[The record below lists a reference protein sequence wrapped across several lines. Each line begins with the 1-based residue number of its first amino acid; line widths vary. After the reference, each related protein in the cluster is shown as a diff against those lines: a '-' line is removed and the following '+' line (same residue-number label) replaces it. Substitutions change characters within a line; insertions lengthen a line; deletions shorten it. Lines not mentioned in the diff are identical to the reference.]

1 MLKLIEFEIQDEPLW
16 LKALRAQCE
25 KKSQNK
31 VAKELGYS
39 TAVINQVL
47 KNKYQGNVKKLSSV
61 VCSLYLGKTVIC
73 PVMGEIPAHQCTSYQ
88 QETFSAT
95 NPMRVQRYRACR
107 SGCENS
113 QLGDE

>member
-1 MLKLIEFEIQDEPLW
+1 MLKLIELEIQEEPLW
-16 LKALRAQCE
+16 LKELRAQCE

-47 KNKYQGNVKKLSSV
+47 KKKYQGNVKKLSSI
-61 VCSLYLGKTVIC
+61 VCSLYIGKTVIC
-73 PVMGEIPAHQCTSYQ
+73 PVMGEIPSHQCTSYQ

-95 NPMRVQRYRACR
+95 NPLRVKRYQACR
-107 SGCENS
+107 SSCNNS
-113 QLGDE
+113 KLGE